1 MMPQAQPGNTV
12 RVHYTGRLDD
22 DRVFDSSEGREPLE
36 FTLGQGRVIPG
47 FEEAVVGMEVG
58 EEKTVRIPA
67 DRAYGPHRDEMVA
80 EVSRSQIPPEI
91 YPEVGQQLRMSQ
103 QGQSFVVTVT
113 DVNDASV
120 TIDGNH
126 PLAGEDLTFDLELV
140 EIV

>member
-1 MMPQAQPGNTV
+1 MPQAQPGNTV

-22 DRVFDSSEGREPLE
+22 DRVFDSSQGRDPLE
-36 FTLGQGRVIPG
+36 FTVGQGRVIPG

-58 EEKTVRIPA
+58 EEKTVKIPA

-80 EVSRSQIPPEI
+80 EVSRSQIPAEI
-91 YPEVGQQLRMSQ
+91 DPEVGQQLRMSQ

-113 DVNDASV
+113 DVNDSTV

-126 PLAGEDLTFDLELV
+126 PLAGEDLTFELELV